1 MSSDVPIDDKLYTM
15 KLAGTARRI
24 VKAGT
29 DTFYIWIPVYIDSD
43 HKYHRALPNFLLPY
57 KHYKL
62 DTIKMAI
69 RNDPDIDLFDLPC
82 DSTIMR
88 WKSKMSSLFDL
99 EISLLSWHLPHS
111 HHLSS
116 FVQMTLP
123 FHTSLMGSYD
133 CPRRKLY
140 VTII

>member
-1 MSSDVPIDDKLYTM
+1 MSSDVPIDDNLYTM

-24 VKAGT
+24 VKSEK
-29 DTFYIWIPVYIDSD
+29 DTFYIWIPVYIDSN

-57 KHYKL
+57 KHYIL
-62 DTIKMAI
+62 ETIKMAI

-88 WKSKMSSLFDL
+88 WKTKLSSLFNL
-99 EISLLSWHLPHS
+99 ETSLLSWYLPHN

-123 FHTSLMGSYD
+123 FHFSDG
-133 CPRRKLY
+133 
-140 VTII
+140 